1 MSATIKTILIIGATS
16 GLGEQFAR
24 RFHVLGKKVV
34 ITGRRGDRLASLK
47 SELGSNV
54 ESYQW
59 DITDFT
65 TVSSR
70 ATQILGENPDI
81 DSVFIVSGIGAMLNF
96 LDASSSTESG
106 IIAECNTNVTA
117 QMLLTR
123 IFVPHLCSIA
133 SKGQPAVFFLMGA
146 GLGFVP
152 MGIIPVYC
160 GTKAAI
166 HSLALALRQQI
177 NKADDPNIK
186 KYLSVVE
193 VVAPFVDTDY
203 AQAFKS
209 PSGPQ
214 PMPLKEYIDA
224 TMAAFAGTGEDGKPV
239 KEAAIGSAKMRV
251 ELWRGSIGKH
261 MKEIGLDC

>member
-1 MSATIKTILIIGATS
+1 MSATINTILIIGATS

-24 RFHVLGKKVV
+24 RFHALGKKVIV
-34 ITGRRGDRLASLK
+34 TGRRGDRLASLK

-70 ATQILGENPDI
+70 AAQIITENPDT
-81 DSVFIVSGIGAMLNF
+81 DSVFLASGIGSMLSF

-123 IFVPHLCSIA
+123 IFVPHLSSIA
-133 SKGQPAVFFLMGA
+133 AKDKPAIFFLMGA
-146 GLGFVP
+146 GLGYVP
-152 MGIIPVYC
+152 VGFLPVYC

-166 HSLALALRQQI
+166 HSLALSLRQEI
-177 NKADDPNIK
+177 NKADNQNIK
-186 KYLSVVE
+186 NNLSVVE
-193 VVAPFVDTDY
+193 VVAPFVDTEY
-203 AQAFKS
+203 AKAFKS

-214 PMPLKEYIDA
+214 PMPVKEYIDE
-224 TMAAFAGTGEDGKPV
+224 TMAALAAMGQDGKPV
-239 KEAAIGSAKMRV
+239 KEAAAGSAKNRV